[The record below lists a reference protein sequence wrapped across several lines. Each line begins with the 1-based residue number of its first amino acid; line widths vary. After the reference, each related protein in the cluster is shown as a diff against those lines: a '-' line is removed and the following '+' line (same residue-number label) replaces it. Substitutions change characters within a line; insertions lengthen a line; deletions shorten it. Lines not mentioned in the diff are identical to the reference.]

1 MVIIEMAIYGSRGQR
16 AWFFAFIYMWIRDVC
31 RKSIHVKLFIHA
43 IGLISMIIGLF
54 LLVTTLPS
62 LLSIFG
68 VIIALCGL
76 VTFFTP
82 LGLE

>member
-1 MVIIEMAIYGSRGQR
+1 MHFSILNLEVFVKRIY
-16 AWFFAFIYMWIRDVC
+16 
-31 RKSIHVKLFIHA
+31 VKLFVHS
-43 IGLISMIIGLF
+43 IGLIAMIVGLF
-54 LLVTTLPS
+54 LLITTLPS

-68 VIIALCGL
+68 VSIALCGL